1 MVLALEFVFL
11 KGNKDLINHKYL
23 KKKNRGGKIFY
34 LLSLEALISSV
45 TMAHAFYVILVC
57 YL

>member
-11 KGNKDLINHKYL
+11 KENKDFINHKYL
-23 KKKNRGGKIFY
+23 KKNQGRKI
-34 LLSLEALISSV
+34 LCILSLETALFSL
-45 TMAHAFYVILVC
+45 TKAQAFYIIFVC